1 MPAKK
6 SKMDDNIDK
15 KIGELE
21 KLYEKTISAWASS
34 IDDKSR
40 YTKEHSSK
48 VRRYAEAIGKRLYL
62 SDDELKTLSIASILH
77 DIGKQGIDTSILD
90 KPGPLTNEE
99 YNIIKTHSGKGAQ
112 ILRSIDMLKEATD
125 AVYHHHERYDGYG
138 YPDGLK
144 GEEIPYLARILA
156 ISDAFDAMTSERPY
170 KPKKSIH
177 EAIIE
182 LQDNAGTQFDPEIV
196 DVFIHVLRANPA
208 ITT

>member
-1 MPAKK
+1 
-6 SKMDDNIDK
+6 MDDVNK
-15 KIGELE
+15 KIEEIE
-21 KLYEKTISAWASS
+21 KLYDQTISAWAAS
-34 IDDKSR
+34 IDEKSK
-40 YTKEHSSK
+40 YTKDHSSK

-77 DIGKQGIDTSILD
+77 DIGMQDIDINILE
-90 KPGPLTNEE
+90 KAGPLTEEE
-99 YNIIKTHSGKGAQ
+99 YNTIKTHSKKGAQ
-112 ILRSIDMLKEATD
+112 ILRSIEMLKEATA

-138 YPDGLK
+138 YPDGLS
-144 GEEIPYLARILA
+144 GEKIPYLARILA
-156 ISDAFDAMTSERPY
+156 VADAFDAMTSERPY

-196 DVFIHVLRANPA
+196 DAFIHVLRANPA